1 MRAGVAAVAILVILA
16 SPLGLEAF
24 LPGDVGPVHAPSPA
38 GRAPPS
44 PQLFSHDRTTE
55 GTRGPSSGPL
65 IVEVF
70 YDAVRDDEYII
81 IANPTAIAFDL
92 AGWRLTDR
100 EGTIEFPAMAS
111 LQAGARAVI
120 ARNATSYFE
129 DTLDVAEYTYGAGDA
144 IAMIVVGRIPQLNND
159 GDEVLLLDPAGT
171 VVDAFAYGSSS
182 YGGEGW
188 TGPGAWKVPKGKR
201 AVRALFGG
209 SFLDG
214 NTASDWDS
222 PRSYGL
228 GQSELPLRRFE
239 IDGTASGFLSPDDSL
254 SVLESLLDRGTASIH
269 AGLYTLTN
277 PVIAESLRAAASRG
291 VEVKI
296 LLEGGPVGG
305 IDEREWDVAS
315 RIVAAGGSVRFIVD
329 DYDQGIVARYRFLHA
344 KYAVIDGRTLVAG
357 SENWGEHGF
366 PSRGGTGNRGWN
378 VAIEDLDLAAYFE
391 DLFEQDFNPLRRD
404 SVPLSV
410 FAPNLYV
417 SNDTASNETYRFAVP
432 SSRFIGRF
440 AVTPVIAPEHAL
452 REDAVLAL
460 IGSATMSLEVEEF
473 YVSRRWAAG
482 PNLYLEAAI
491 DTARR
496 GVSVRILLDGTWY
509 NVEGDDPVDNDD
521 TAAYVNGIARRE
533 GIPLEARVVEGDSR
547 GLAKIHNKGI
557 LVDGRIAFVSSLN
570 WNRNAATNNREVGLI
585 VEGAEIVTP
594 FRIAFEHDWS
604 GGGRPGSD
612 PMEILGNPLL
622 LPLLT
627 LFVVNVAILAAWRRS
642 RRRRGKGLSE
652 EEPTQ

>member
-70 YDAVRDDEYII
+70 YDAVRDDEYTI
-81 IANPTAIAFDL
+81 IANPTAMAFDL

-201 AVRALFGG
+201 AVRALSGG

-228 GQSELPLRRFE
+228 VSPN
-239 IDGTASGFLSPDDSL
+239 FLCVGSKS
-254 SVLESLLDRGTASIH
+254 T
-269 AGLYTLTN
+269 GL
-277 PVIAESLRAAASRG
+277 
-291 VEVKI
+291 
-296 LLEGGPVGG
+296 
-305 IDEREWDVAS
+305 
-315 RIVAAGGSVRFIVD
+315 
-329 DYDQGIVARYRFLHA
+329 
-344 KYAVIDGRTLVAG
+344 
-357 SENWGEHGF
+357 
-366 PSRGGTGNRGWN
+366 
-378 VAIEDLDLAAYFE
+378 
-391 DLFEQDFNPLRRD
+391 
-404 SVPLSV
+404 
-410 FAPNLYV
+410 
-417 SNDTASNETYRFAVP
+417 
-432 SSRFIGRF
+432 
-440 AVTPVIAPEHAL
+440 
-452 REDAVLAL
+452 
-460 IGSATMSLEVEEF
+460 
-473 YVSRRWAAG
+473 
-482 PNLYLEAAI
+482 
-491 DTARR
+491 
-496 GVSVRILLDGTWY
+496 
-509 NVEGDDPVDNDD
+509 
-521 TAAYVNGIARRE
+521 
-533 GIPLEARVVEGDSR
+533 
-547 GLAKIHNKGI
+547 
-557 LVDGRIAFVSSLN
+557 
-570 WNRNAATNNREVGLI
+570 
-585 VEGAEIVTP
+585 
-594 FRIAFEHDWS
+594 
-604 GGGRPGSD
+604 RPGSS
-612 PMEILGNPLL
+612 PRTTRSPSSSHLSIGRP
-622 LPLLT
+622 
-627 LFVVNVAILAAWRRS
+627 RRS
-642 RRRRGKGLSE
+642 TRDSTHSRT
-652 EEPTQ
+652 P